1 MERVMEG
8 YDDRDDMIDEI
19 EQEIGKS
26 INFTLLKTIALRKTG
41 ISISN

>member
-26 INFTLLKTIALRKTG
+26 INSMLSNRRQLR
-41 ISISN
+41 

>member
-1 MERVMEG
+1 MEG

-26 INFTLLKTIALRKTG
+26 INSILLNQR
-41 ISISN
+41 

>member
-26 INFTLLKTIALRKTG
+26 INFVLFNQRQLH
-41 ISISN
+41 

>member
-26 INFTLLKTIALRKTG
+26 INFILLNQRQLR
-41 ISISN
+41 